1 MRQDYSSRIQSY
13 ISDKVINSRSKID
26 RKNYKFKSNFFNS
39 DSFRNQNLFREFAR
53 LRTFVVGSVSIN
65 FKYLTQNLKMW
76 ELPQKMLNEKVELN
90 STSGLKRQN
99 LWELLQGSLKSK
111 PDLLLGAQM
120 NTRRSDLNTSRITN
134 GILKNPKGT
143 LSLQNESDRSVANV
157 KSYIE
162 FNNAVQY
169 VKNAIFLIYKKIE
182 MLRCRLKQRVR
193 FVEAGTEKN
202 SLRRSRFS
210 ILSPVRNRFS
220 LKTKVVSL
228 ITILAFH
235 VVFVL
240 PLSMLDE
247 LSAQSVPVLGS
258 TKQFAND
265 DLKPYVDAAKAGSTD
280 SATFMNAIT
289 NGEQVIEAVWET
301 SVNAEIE
308 SIVGGV
314 TTSDSVNNVNVY
326 KDAVR
331 AQLELQKQQA
341 KSQWL
346 ADANAYIQ
354 AELQIFLATL
364 SQNTSN
370 NVTSTNASAVQ
381 TVNPTVQAV
390 TTTQAS
396 QNTNPAQAAESY
408 YQGSQLWDSKW
419 QDLLSKQ
426 STWEQNSLNSIQNG
440 ILQWNQSITGLEND
454 KLAYLNGIEQT
465 KAQWLANKQLIQNAQ
480 SQMRS
485 ALQSTITNIRNQE
498 NQLKANA
505 SSDPSL
511 VSVFGDMDGLLDD
524 LQDALNSNSS
534 LGTLAETL
542 GNFFQGQITNATA
555 KADYWNI
562 AKWQETYATQTVSYS
577 QIVGSSSVSC
587 TNYEGS
593 GCSGVASGGRAI
605 TYASDGS
612 ILGWRTSG
620 PWVYQSNETGTVG
633 QGSYSTSENIV
644 NSHYQISCQGWLDAG
659 GTCNGGHGGYESN
672 GVYCGDRYAFCGYT
686 RETVVDNNYTVY
698 ASGSFNQ
705 QQIANNNNIRNAIFG
720 SYNTAFGL
728 SSQAGNAVAGSGV
741 ALETKVYLGGTALS
755 SSNWYGSLG
764 MNNQVQIQTKY
775 KYIDTAMQ
783 ANQNFW
789 TSMKTQFTN
798 IASTFLS
805 LVNPLKDWEER
816 SQEYE
821 EEYQAKLLEIEQ
833 TKQSTITNYDNQIN
847 QMKAARGAWVTEV
860 YGYQIAGIE
869 GSADNANSQF
879 RSGQENWSDTISVF
893 QQAELNWYLS
903 AKDTL
908 QQSVTSPNGEA
919 EYQTNAIP
927 QANQIQT
934 QITNSET
941 NTSNLYNAA
950 TGLYQTYQ
958 YAAAGNVMQQ
968 ALTNQ
973 QNQTIWN
980 QQGANLSQSIADSFG
995 RSEAYKTAEFNASNR
1010 INTLA
1015 QTIYGSG
1022 AYIVDNTE
1030 LQTLQTQAS
1039 GYGQNQTFWQSEING
1054 NSGGFNFN
1062 GRRTTSQA
1070 KETLYTDMITD
1081 ISVATTLQAE
1091 VVDDEIT
1098 YLKAAN
1104 EYFDKSEKYQ
1114 ELAEKAKSETKFDEA
1129 ALYTG
1134 YAVREKNNAL
1144 GYLKKKYY
1152 ALGEEITGEVDN
1164 RGLTYTRN
1172 SFLNYRDTLLNKNF
1186 QNTTQVQ
1193 KQIQEGKNQVA
1204 GIITEGENYNQIQ
1217 GMIQSAQNL
1226 NQQGAENKERV
1237 EKLLAQSK
1245 ELAEKNIGEGLLDGL
1260 QEMIASIQS
1269 SLPQEVSANGVS
1281 QYIQAQEKE
1290 LAEKQEKANELLS
1303 HMNSLVTNNNDLS
1316 TLQALL
1322 QGSSQALNIAAN
1334 SAVSKYLDD
1343 YAKKLQ
1349 KDNEER
1355 SSNLQKTL
1363 LESLTNGDD
1372 YKYLRDAGYGFR
1384 ADGDGISAYRQIHS
1398 GEIIIDG
1405 SAMKSTS
1412 YSPELEY
1419 QYIRIETKF
1428 NPGNLSVDIMDPNSN
1443 FDANKVADLKNY
1455 IDNLQKNVEVMF
1467 AQFSNKT
1474 NEIKEE
1480 YAQNQEI
1487 RDYKKEL
1494 YKENRD
1500 TTVASFQALP
1510 VDLKNTFDQEIG
1522 GLKGYHEQG
1531 SKYNFGQGSLKDQSK
1546 DMKKVGESMY
1556 EGIEIGGGV
1565 FAGSRELKGSV
1576 SVKGIPVE
1584 VSYGMQYLLLASSF
1598 DISNLGYSFNMK
1610 LVGTQNAETQISMI
1624 NQKYAQY
1631 SEDIQDRI
1639 ERQAKSNDAEKESKG
1654 FIFTI
1659 LNGMNGGSGSMGQ
1672 RFTQAVKS
1680 EAQSRIT
1687 GAVAEA
1693 TGLPAS
1699 LVGALVGGSS
1709 MKDAVKAYVKDETT
1723 NAISKATGLPTWLI
1737 SNQMEK
1743 MNKPKEQW
1751 YQSQEFQMVTT
1762 VAAVVAAPLTGGASL
1777 MIAMA
1782 VNAGLGAATGAAS
1795 GGLKGALV
1803 GAVGGAAGAAVR
1815 SFTGGAVTVGL
1826 SYSAEN
1832 GFGASVGVGYGPANV
1847 TVGISE
1853 KGGATVDLGF
1863 NKGGFNAGLS
1873 YNSKTGKASGSVGLE
1888 ISQGSSL
1895 GISYN
1900 EGDGFGASISKSL
1913 DNGINGSLSWSEKG
1927 GVGGNIGYE
1936 VPGDKNKSK
1945 DSLANKMQGSGGS
1958 LNWSQRDGVSIAVNA
1973 SGGVNA
1979 GNWSQ
1984 SGGFQANTNF
1994 LNDQWKANFISGK
2007 AKEDADA
2014 QEASRAAQK
2023 EAAAHSGADSIAGA
2037 GETLLGGRRNDGDAS
2052 ASADP
2057 DDQRIAQLKKELSE
2071 GILLADGNG
2080 SMSDVGGGSGT
2091 ASAAKE
2097 LSKKMAELQQ
2107 LESNK
2112 AARSSGE
2119 LNGPLVNKGIDKIL
2133 DQVNSFDKTKSGNVE
2148 AALKDFAKANG
2159 LSESSPEYKKLK
2171 ELSADIAGS
2180 NSKGFNE
2187 SRIEYYNQNKERIHT
2202 EKLTSMYGDKIQSI
2216 DGNKVVLKNGE
2227 GVIITNGKYD
2237 LQLDNKT
2244 SMYFKRE
2251 EAGLFG
2257 TKTLPDYH
2265 NKPSAQCFITTNSVM
2280 ADQAGVTPRD
2290 PSKQMVDDMLFTAKG
2305 KGILNSNDHVKGGE
2319 ELKTYDGARKINQ
2332 EYGLKQNMLN
2342 TQEGLSFDDKKAA
2355 IQAAIRNGHIVSA
2368 GGAFPVGDHR
2378 NAIVGYDSKGWVVF
2392 DPYGD
2397 ANTKGYKGNGMFA
2410 HYEYG
2415 KFNLAGN
2422 QAYYVTKD

>member
-1 MRQDYSSRIQSY
+1 M
-13 ISDKVINSRSKID
+13 
-26 RKNYKFKSNFFNS
+26 
-39 DSFRNQNLFREFAR
+39 
-53 LRTFVVGSVSIN
+53 
-65 FKYLTQNLKMW
+65 
-76 ELPQKMLNEKVELN
+76 
-90 STSGLKRQN
+90 
-99 LWELLQGSLKSK
+99 
-111 PDLLLGAQM
+111 
-120 NTRRSDLNTSRITN
+120 
-134 GILKNPKGT
+134 
-143 LSLQNESDRSVANV
+143 
-157 KSYIE
+157 
-162 FNNAVQY
+162 
-169 VKNAIFLIYKKIE
+169 
-182 MLRCRLKQRVR
+182 
-193 FVEAGTEKN
+193 
-202 SLRRSRFS
+202 
-210 ILSPVRNRFS
+210 
-220 LKTKVVSL
+220 
-228 ITILAFH
+228 
-235 VVFVL
+235 
-240 PLSMLDE
+240 
-247 LSAQSVPVLGS
+247 
-258 TKQFAND
+258 
-265 DLKPYVDAAKAGSTD
+265 
-280 SATFMNAIT
+280 
-289 NGEQVIEAVWET
+289 
-301 SVNAEIE
+301 
-308 SIVGGV
+308 
-314 TTSDSVNNVNVY
+314 
-326 KDAVR
+326 
-331 AQLELQKQQA
+331 
-341 KSQWL
+341 
-346 ADANAYIQ
+346 
-354 AELQIFLATL
+354 
-364 SQNTSN
+364 
-370 NVTSTNASAVQ
+370 Q

-562 AKWQETYATQTVSYS
+562 AKWQETYATQTLEFKKEVGTASLS
-577 QIVGSSSVSC
+577 CSGSSSCNYQPTGSQAVTYGSNGNVYGWAATNGGFQSGVLVSSFDPYTTANPAYQWYQQMIDQQIPNC
-587 TNYEGS
+587 FGNQSICSMMYGIDLNNPYASIPVSSTMTVNPNNSTGYYSTGHYVATCN
-593 GCSGVASGGRAI
+593 GTDFQGTCLGGTGHYALDTTDCSGAPFGAFCGYNLSWH
-605 TYASDGS
+605 TDD
-612 ILGWRTSG
+612 
-620 PWVYQSNETGTVG
+620 
-633 QGSYSTSENIV
+633 SYSTSVSENF
-644 NSHYQISCQGWLDAG
+644 SQAQKD
-659 GTCNGGHGGYESN
+659 
-672 GVYCGDRYAFCGYT
+672 
-686 RETVVDNNYTVY
+686 
-698 ASGSFNQ
+698 
-705 QQIANNNNIRNAIFG
+705 QIAKNNNIRNAVLG

-728 SSQAGNAVAGSGV
+728 SSQAGNAVVGSST
-741 ALETKVYLGGTALS
+741 ALETKVYLGGTALN
-755 SSNWYGSLG
+755 SSNWYNSMGLIE
-764 MNNQVQIQTKY
+764 QVQVQTKY

-816 SQEYE
+816 SQTYE

-869 GSADNANSQF
+869 GSQNNTDSQF

-919 EYQTNAIP
+919 EYQTNAIT

-968 ALTNQ
+968 AITNL
-973 QNQTIWN
+973 QNQTNWN
-980 QQGANLSQSIADSFG
+980 QQGANLSQTIADSFG
-995 RSEAYKTAEFNASNR
+995 RSEAYKTAELNASNR
-1010 INTLA
+1010 INALA

-1030 LQTLQTQAS
+1030 LNQIQNQITTN
-1039 GYGQNQTFWQSEING
+1039 GQNQNHWQNEING

-1062 GRRTTSQA
+1062 GRRASSISTTT
-1070 KETLYTDMITD
+1070 EYTNIQND
-1081 ISVATTLQAE
+1081 ISVATTLQEE
-1091 VVDDEIT
+1091 VVDEERG
-1098 YLKAAN
+1098 YLKTAN
-1104 EYFDKSEKYQ
+1104 EYFEKSEKYE
-1114 ELAEKAKSETKFDEA
+1114 ELAQKAKSEAKFDEA

-1134 YAVREKNNAL
+1134 YAVREKGNAITF
-1144 GYLKKKYY
+1144 LKKKYNGI
-1152 ALGEEITGEVDN
+1152 GEEITNEVDN
-1164 RGLTYTRN
+1164 RGLTYTRS
-1172 SFLNYRDTLLNKNF
+1172 SFLSYRDTLLNKNF
-1186 QNTTQVQ
+1186 QNSTQVQ

-1204 GIITEGENYNQIQ
+1204 GIITEGETYNQVQ

-1226 NQQGAENKERV
+1226 NQQGVENKERV

-1384 ADGDGISAYRQIHS
+1384 VDGEGITAYREIYS
-1398 GEIIIDG
+1398 GEIAIDG

-1412 YSPELEY
+1412 YSPDLEY

-1455 IDNLQKNVEVMF
+1455 IDNLQKNVESMF

-1480 YAQNQEI
+1480 YVQNKEI
-1487 RDYKKEL
+1487 ESYQKKL
-1494 YKENRD
+1494 YEASKENYL
-1500 TTVASFQALP
+1500 AAFQALP
-1510 VDLKNTFDQEIG
+1510 GEFKGMFEGEMG
-1522 GLKGYHEQG
+1522 GLKNYHEQG
-1531 SKYNFGQGSLKDQSK
+1531 SKYNFGQGSFNGLSGDT
-1546 DMKKVGESMY
+1546 KKIGKSMY
-1556 EGIEIGGGV
+1556 DGVNIDDTV

-1584 VSYGMQYLLLASSF
+1584 VSYGMQYLIVTSGF
-1598 DISNLGYSFNMK
+1598 DISNLGYNFK
-1610 LVGTQNAETQISMI
+1610 LKGLGTNYVD
-1624 NQKYAQY
+1624 NQLSGANQRYEIYK
-1631 SEDIQDRI
+1631 EDIQDRI

-1672 RFTQAVKS
+1672 RFTQAVRS

-2014 QEASRAAQK
+2014 QEASRAAQNK
-2023 EAAAHSGADSIAGA
+2023 NNQETGKSVLDGA
-2037 GETLLGGRRNDGDAS
+2037 GISTQRREGEDGATPHHNGE
-2052 ASADP
+2052 SADP
-2057 DDQRIAQLKKELSE
+2057 VDQRIAQLKKELSE
-2071 GILLADGNG
+2071 GISLAHDNG
-2080 SMSDVGGGSGT
+2080 TMSDAGNPAL

-2097 LSKKMAELQQ
+2097 LSSKMAELQK
-2107 LESNK
+2107 LEGQK
-2112 AARSSGE
+2112 ASGQKPGVQKDGSMIVTGTKGNAQDTNVSKDPKNPGNANIKPGE
-2119 LNGPLVNKGIDKIL
+2119 IGYSILNFSAVLGVGPNLTKTEMTDHTGRTTVAWDVGVSFGLGGGISYSEGKVDGLPHNVKSK
-2133 DQVNSFDKTKSGNVE
+2133 DFSFDLGMNVGLGV
-2148 AALKDFAKANG
+2148 ASVDFNFYNRSKVSASIGGAKALPTIPG
-2159 LSESSPEYKKLK
+2159 KIGVTVTP
-2171 ELSADIAGS
+2171 GS
-2180 NSKGFNE
+2180 GQGYPQWTISKWD
-2187 SRIEYYNQNKERIHT
+2187 K
-2202 EKLTSMYGDKIQSI
+2202 KIQ
-2216 DGNKVVLKNGE
+2216 NENE
-2227 GVIITNGKYD
+2227 
-2237 LQLDNKT
+2237 
-2244 SMYFKRE
+2244 
-2251 EAGLFG
+2251 
-2257 TKTLPDYH
+2257 
-2265 NKPSAQCFITTNSVM
+2265 
-2280 ADQAGVTPRD
+2280 
-2290 PSKQMVDDMLFTAKG
+2290 
-2305 KGILNSNDHVKGGE
+2305 
-2319 ELKTYDGARKINQ
+2319 
-2332 EYGLKQNMLN
+2332 
-2342 TQEGLSFDDKKAA
+2342 
-2355 IQAAIRNGHIVSA
+2355 
-2368 GGAFPVGDHR
+2368 
-2378 NAIVGYDSKGWVVF
+2378 
-2392 DPYGD
+2392 
-2397 ANTKGYKGNGMFA
+2397 
-2410 HYEYG
+2410 
-2415 KFNLAGN
+2415 
-2422 QAYYVTKD
+2422 

>member
-1 MRQDYSSRIQSY
+1 
-13 ISDKVINSRSKID
+13 
-26 RKNYKFKSNFFNS
+26 
-39 DSFRNQNLFREFAR
+39 
-53 LRTFVVGSVSIN
+53 
-65 FKYLTQNLKMW
+65 
-76 ELPQKMLNEKVELN
+76 
-90 STSGLKRQN
+90 
-99 LWELLQGSLKSK
+99 
-111 PDLLLGAQM
+111 
-120 NTRRSDLNTSRITN
+120 
-134 GILKNPKGT
+134 
-143 LSLQNESDRSVANV
+143 
-157 KSYIE
+157 
-162 FNNAVQY
+162 
-169 VKNAIFLIYKKIE
+169 
-182 MLRCRLKQRVR
+182 
-193 FVEAGTEKN
+193 
-202 SLRRSRFS
+202 
-210 ILSPVRNRFS
+210 
-220 LKTKVVSL
+220 
-228 ITILAFH
+228 
-235 VVFVL
+235 
-240 PLSMLDE
+240 MLDE

-370 NVTSTNASAVQ
+370 NVTSTNANAVN

-659 GTCNGGHGGYESN
+659 GTCNGGYGGYESN

-686 RETVVDNNYTVY
+686 RDTIIDQNYTVY

-995 RSEAYKTAEFNASNR
+995 RSEAYKTAELNASNR

-1129 ALYTG
+1129 SLYTG

-1172 SFLNYRDTLLNKNF
+1172 SFLSYRDTLLNKNF

-1260 QEMIASIQS
+1260 QDMIASIQS

-1303 HMNSLVTNNNDLS
+1303 HMNSLVTNNNDLAA
-1316 TLQALL
+1316 LQTLL
-1322 QGSSQALNIAAN
+1322 QGSSQAINLAAN

-1531 SKYNFGQGSLKDQSK
+1531 SKYNFSQGSLKDQSK

-1584 VSYGMQYLLLASSF
+1584 VNYGMQYLLLASSF

-1672 RFTQAVKS
+1672 RFTQAVRS

-1832 GFGASVGVGYGPANV
+1832 GFGASVGVGYGPATV
-1847 TVGISE
+1847 SVGISE

-1958 LNWSQRDGVSIAVNA
+1958 LNWSQRDGVSVAVNA

-1994 LNDQWKANFISGK
+1994 LNDQWKANFVSKQGAIEELQSQGLS
-2007 AKEDADA
+2007 KEQATA
-2014 QEASRAAQK
+2014 
-2023 EAAAHSGADSIAGA
+2023 I
-2037 GETLLGGRRNDGDAS
+2037 LDAS
-2052 ASADP
+2052 AQEESKAAQNKNNQETGKSVLDGAGYAGTRREGEDGTTPHRNGESADP
-2057 DDQRIAQLKKELSE
+2057 VDQRIAQLKKELSE

-2107 LESNK
+2107 LEGQK
-2112 AARSSGE
+2112 AAAQKPASSTIMYGGVLENALSSIGNGAKGLWDRAFGKGTNSEVTSRVNLTSEEAKKQFTNNIAEVKDKDGNVIRKYTNVNGTHIEFSLTISPSSVSNSSLEKMSGSLIKNIVNAAQENSINGLYINSGHRGE
-2119 LNGPLVNKGIDKIL
+2119 GT
-2133 DQVNSFDKTKSGNVE
+2133 SHSGN
-2148 AALKDFAKANG
+2148 AIDIGGIYPTRPSDGNWNYPSASDFVRSRN
-2159 LSESSPEYKKLK
+2159 SESDSWAP
-2171 ELSADIAGS
+2171 A
-2180 NSKGFNE
+2180 SKTTEMEGF
-2187 SRIEYYNQNKERIHT
+2187 
-2202 EKLTSMYGDKIQSI
+2202 
-2216 DGNKVVLKNGE
+2216 
-2227 GVIITNGKYD
+2227 
-2237 LQLDNKT
+2237 
-2244 SMYFKRE
+2244 
-2251 EAGLFG
+2251 
-2257 TKTLPDYH
+2257 
-2265 NKPSAQCFITTNSVM
+2265 
-2280 ADQAGVTPRD
+2280 
-2290 PSKQMVDDMLFTAKG
+2290 
-2305 KGILNSNDHVKGGE
+2305 LNSLRTKPNTAIVWEPWSMSEHRNGQEV
-2319 ELKTYDGARKINQ
+2319 YNRPNKINDSSISNDDLKKNNLQ
-2332 EYGLKQNMLN
+2332 DWNHRHHIHYGI
-2342 TQEGLSFDDKKAA
+2342 TPD
-2355 IQAAIRNGHIVSA
+2355 
-2368 GGAFPVGDHR
+2368 
-2378 NAIVGYDSKGWVVF
+2378 
-2392 DPYGD
+2392 
-2397 ANTKGYKGNGMFA
+2397 
-2410 HYEYG
+2410 
-2415 KFNLAGN
+2415 
-2422 QAYYVTKD
+2422 

>member
-1 MRQDYSSRIQSY
+1 MQNTETKGRGL
-13 ISDKVINSRSKID
+13 KKM
-26 RKNYKFKSNFFNS
+26 
-39 DSFRNQNLFREFAR
+39 NLFLKKSITESENRAVAKNE
-53 LRTFVVGSVSIN
+53 TFN
-65 FKYLTQNLKMW
+65 KQNIQ
-76 ELPQKMLNEKVELN
+76 E
-90 STSGLKRQN
+90 
-99 LWELLQGSLKSK
+99 
-111 PDLLLGAQM
+111 
-120 NTRRSDLNTSRITN
+120 
-134 GILKNPKGT
+134 
-143 LSLQNESDRSVANV
+143 
-157 KSYIE
+157 
-162 FNNAVQY
+162 
-169 VKNAIFLIYKKIE
+169 
-182 MLRCRLKQRVR
+182 
-193 FVEAGTEKN
+193 TE
-202 SLRRSRFS
+202 
-210 ILSPVRNRFS
+210 NRFS
-220 LKTKVVSL
+220 FKTKIVSL

-235 VVFVL
+235 VSFVL
-240 PLSMLDE
+240 PFAIFSFLFSASSSLE
-247 LSAQSVPVLGS
+247 AQSVPVLGS

-265 DLKPYVDAAKAGSTD
+265 ELKPYVDAAKASSMD
-280 SATFMNAIT
+280 SATFLNSVN
-289 NGEQVIEAVWET
+289 NGEQVIEAAWET

-308 SIVGGV
+308 AIVGGV
-314 TTSDSVNNVNVY
+314 TNSDSVNNVNVY

-341 KSQWL
+341 KNQWI

-354 AELQIFLATL
+354 AELQIFLAVL

-370 NVTSTNASAVQ
+370 NVTSSNTNAVN

-390 TTTQAS
+390 TTTPAS
-396 QNTNPAQAAESY
+396 QGTNPAQAAQSY

-498 NQLKANA
+498 NQLKNSA

-511 VSVFGDMDGLLDD
+511 VAVFGDMDGLLDD

-542 GNFFQGQITNATA
+542 GNFFQSQISNATA

-562 AKWQETYATQTVSYS
+562 TKWQETYATQVLEFKKEVATANLS
-577 QIVGSSSVSC
+577 
-587 TNYEGS
+587 
-593 GCSGVASGGRAI
+593 CSG
-605 TYASDGS
+605 
-612 ILGWRTSG
+612 G
-620 PWVYQSNETGTVG
+620 PWCNYQPTGSHTVTYNADGNVYGWAATNGGFQSGVLVSSFDPYTTANPMYEYCQQNPGSLWCLISPPSSPTITVDPNASTGYYSEGHYVIECNGIELFGNTCSG
-633 QGSYSTSENIV
+633 AQGYTNTGDYCGNAPVFCGYNKRWQTDYNYSTSV
-644 NSHYQISCQGWLDAG
+644 S
-659 GTCNGGHGGYESN
+659 ESFSQAQK
-672 GVYCGDRYAFCGYT
+672 D
-686 RETVVDNNYTVY
+686 
-698 ASGSFNQ
+698 
-705 QQIANNNNIRNAIFG
+705 QIAKNNNIRNAVLG

-728 SSQAGNAVAGSGV
+728 SSQAGNAVAGSNV
-741 ALETKVYLGGTALS
+741 ALETKVYLGGTTLN
-755 SSNWYGSLG
+755 SSNWYGSMGLVE
-764 MNNQVQIQTKY
+764 QVQVQTKY
-775 KYIDTAMQ
+775 KYIDSAMQ

-805 LVNPLKDWEER
+805 LVNPLKNWEER
-816 SQEYE
+816 SEEYE
-821 EEYQAKLLEIEQ
+821 DEYQAKLLELEQ
-833 TKQSTITNYDNQIN
+833 TKQSTISNYDNQIN

-860 YGYQIAGIE
+860 YGYQIAGIA
-869 GSADNANSQF
+869 GSSDNANSQY

-908 QQSVTSPNGEA
+908 QQAVTSPNGETQF
-919 EYQTNAIP
+919 QTSAIT

-941 NTSNLYNAA
+941 NTTQLYNAA
-950 TGLYQTYQ
+950 TGLYQSYQ
-958 YAAAGNVMQQ
+958 YAASGNLMNQ
-968 ALTNQ
+968 ALTNL
-973 QNQTIWN
+973 QNQTNWN
-980 QQGANLSQSIADSFG
+980 QQGANLSASIADSFG
-995 RSEAYKTAEFNASNR
+995 RSESYKTAELNASNR
-1010 INTLA
+1010 INALA
-1015 QTIYGSG
+1015 QTIYGNG

-1030 LQTLQTQAS
+1030 LQTLQTQITTN
-1039 GYGQNQTFWQSEING
+1039 GQNQTNWQNEING
-1054 NSGGFNFN
+1054 NNGGFNFN
-1062 GRRTTSQA
+1062 GRRATSISTTL
-1070 KETLYTDMITD
+1070 EYTNIRND
-1081 ISVATTLQAE
+1081 ISVATTLQEE
-1091 VVDDEIT
+1091 VVDEEKG
-1098 YLKAAN
+1098 YLKTAN
-1104 EYFDKSEKYQ
+1104 EYFEKSEKYQ
-1114 ELAEKAKSETKFDEA
+1114 ELAEKAKSEAKFDEA

-1134 YAVREKNNAL
+1134 YAVREKGNAITF
-1144 GYLKKKYY
+1144 LKKKYNGI
-1152 ALGEEITGEVDN
+1152 GEEITGEVDN

-1172 SFLNYRDTLLNKNF
+1172 SFLSYRDTLLNKNF
-1186 QNTTQVQ
+1186 QNSTQVQ

-1217 GMIQSAQNL
+1217 GMLQSAQNL

-1269 SLPQEVSANGVS
+1269 SLPQEVSNNGVS

-1303 HMNSLVTNNNDLS
+1303 HMNSLVTNNNDLAA
-1316 TLQALL
+1316 LQALL
-1322 QGSSQALNIAAN
+1322 QGSSQGLNLAAN

-1384 ADGDGISAYRQIHS
+1384 VDGEGITAYREVYS
-1398 GEIIIDG
+1398 GEIEING

-1412 YSPELEY
+1412 YSPDLEY
-1419 QYIRIETKF
+1419 QYIRIDTKF
-1428 NPGNLSVDIMDPNSN
+1428 NPGNLSVDMLNPNNTTFS
-1443 FDANKVADLKNY
+1443 AEMVSGVKSY

-1467 AQFSNKT
+1467 AQFSDKT
-1474 NEIKEE
+1474 KEVKEE
-1480 YAQNQEI
+1480 YVQNEEI
-1487 RDYKKEL
+1487 ESYQKKL
-1494 YKENRD
+1494 YEASKENYL
-1500 TTVASFQALP
+1500 AAFQGLP
-1510 VDLKNTFDQEIG
+1510 GEFKEMFEGEMG

-1531 SKYNFGQGSLKDQSK
+1531 SKYNFGQGSFKGQSG
-1546 DMKKVGESMY
+1546 DMKKIGKSMY
-1556 EGIEIGGGV
+1556 DGAIIDDTV

-1584 VSYGMQYLLLASSF
+1584 VSYGMQYLIVTSGF
-1598 DISNLGYSFNMK
+1598 EISNLGYNFNLK
-1610 LVGTQNAETQISMI
+1610 GLGTSYVDNQLSGA
-1624 NQKYAQY
+1624 NQKYEIY
-1631 SEDIQDRI
+1631 KEDISARI
-1639 ERQAKSNDAEKESKG
+1639 EKQAKANDAEKESKG

-1672 RFTQAVKS
+1672 RFTQAVRS

-1777 MIAMA
+1777 MVMMA
-1782 VNAGLGAATGAAS
+1782 VNAGLGAATGAAG

-1832 GFGASVGVGYGPANV
+1832 GFGASVGVGYGPA
-1847 TVGISE
+1847 TVSVGVSE

-1863 NKGGFNAGLS
+1863 TKGGFNAGLS
-1873 YNSKTGKASGSVGLE
+1873 YNSKTGSVSGNAGLE
-1888 ISQGSSL
+1888 VAKGTSL

-1913 DNGINGSLSWSEKG
+1913 ENGVNGSLSWSQKG
-1927 GVGGNIGYE
+1927 GVGGSIGYE

-1945 DSLANKMQGSGGS
+1945 DSLANKMQGAGGS
-1958 LNWSQRDGVSIAVNA
+1958 LNFSQRDGVSAAFNA

-1994 LNDQWKANFISGK
+1994 LNDKWKADFVSKQSAIEELQSKGLS
-2007 AKEDADA
+2007 KEQATAILDA
-2014 QEASRAAQK
+2014 QAKADSKAAQNK
-2023 EAAAHSGADSIAGA
+2023 NNEELGAQVIQGA
-2037 GETLLGGRRNDGDAS
+2037 GRREGED
-2052 ASADP
+2052 SADP
-2057 DDQRIAQLKKELSE
+2057 VDQRINQLKKELSE
-2071 GILLADGNG
+2071 GISLADGNG
-2080 SMSDVGGGSGT
+2080 TMSDAGGGSGE
-2091 ASAAKE
+2091 AAAAKE
-2097 LSKKMAELQQ
+2097 LSKKMAELQK
-2107 LESNK
+2107 LEGQK
-2112 AARSSGE
+2112 AAGQKPGVQKDGSIVVVERTSRE
-2119 LNGPLVNKGIDKIL
+2119 NKQET
-2133 DQVNSFDKTKSGNVE
+2133 QVSNDP
-2148 AALKDFAKANG
+2148 KANSNTNIKPG
-2159 LSESSPEYKKLK
+2159 EIGYSILNF
-2171 ELSADIAGS
+2171 SA
-2180 NSKGFNE
+2180 
-2187 SRIEYYNQNKERIHT
+2187 
-2202 EKLTSMYGDKIQSI
+2202 
-2216 DGNKVVLKNGE
+2216 VL
-2227 GVIITNGKYD
+2227 GVGPN
-2237 LQLDNKT
+2237 L
-2244 SMYFKRE
+2244 
-2251 EAGLFG
+2251 
-2257 TKTLPDYH
+2257 TKTEMTDH
-2265 NKPSAQCFITTNSVM
+2265 TGRTTVSWDV
-2280 ADQAGVTPRD
+2280 GI
-2290 PSKQMVDDMLFTAKG
+2290 SFGLGGGISYSEG
-2305 KGILNSNDHVKGGE
+2305 KV
-2319 ELKTYDGARKINQ
+2319 
-2332 EYGLKQNMLN
+2332 
-2342 TQEGLSFDDKKAA
+2342 EGLSHNVKSKDFSFDLGMNVGLGVASVDFNFYDRSKFSASLGGAKALPTIPGKIGVTVTPGSGQGYPQWTISKWDKK
-2355 IQAAIRNGHIVSA
+2355 IQNE
-2368 GGAFPVGDHR
+2368 
-2378 NAIVGYDSKGWVVF
+2378 N
-2392 DPYGD
+2392 
-2397 ANTKGYKGNGMFA
+2397 
-2410 HYEYG
+2410 E
-2415 KFNLAGN
+2415 
-2422 QAYYVTKD
+2422 

>member
-1 MRQDYSSRIQSY
+1 M
-13 ISDKVINSRSKID
+13 
-26 RKNYKFKSNFFNS
+26 
-39 DSFRNQNLFREFAR
+39 
-53 LRTFVVGSVSIN
+53 
-65 FKYLTQNLKMW
+65 
-76 ELPQKMLNEKVELN
+76 
-90 STSGLKRQN
+90 
-99 LWELLQGSLKSK
+99 
-111 PDLLLGAQM
+111 
-120 NTRRSDLNTSRITN
+120 
-134 GILKNPKGT
+134 
-143 LSLQNESDRSVANV
+143 
-157 KSYIE
+157 
-162 FNNAVQY
+162 
-169 VKNAIFLIYKKIE
+169 
-182 MLRCRLKQRVR
+182 R

-210 ILSPVRNRFS
+210 IFSPVRNRFS

-354 AELQIFLATL
+354 AELQVFLATL
-364 SQNTSN
+364 SQNTGN
-370 NVTSTNASAVQ
+370 NVTTTNTNSVQ
-381 TVNPTVQAV
+381 TINPTVQSV
-390 TTTQAS
+390 TTSPAS
-396 QNTNPAQAAESY
+396 QNTNPAQAAQSY
-408 YQGSQLWDSKW
+408 YQGTQTWNTKW
-419 QDLLSKQ
+419 NDLLTKQ
-426 STWEQNSLNSIQNG
+426 NTWEQNSLNAIQNG

-465 KAQWLANKQLIQNAQ
+465 KAQWLANKQLIANAQ

-485 ALQSTITNIRNQE
+485 ALQNTITNIRNQE

-511 VSVFGDMDGLLDD
+511 MAVFGDMDGLLED

-562 AKWQETYATQTVSYS
+562 AKWQETYATQVLEFKKEVATATLSCS
-577 QIVGSSSVSC
+577 GSSSCNYQPTGSHAVTYGNDGNVYGWAATNGGFQSGVLVNSFDPYTTANPAYQMYQSC
-587 TNYEGS
+587 QNNPFDFSCMFVLMNPAPSPTIVVDPNASSGNYIAGHYIATCSGADIGGTCTGGS
-593 GCSGVASGGRAI
+593 GGYTLGLQACSGWAFCGYNKQWI
-605 TYASDGS
+605 TDD
-612 ILGWRTSG
+612 
-620 PWVYQSNETGTVG
+620 
-633 QGSYSTSENIV
+633 SYSTSV
-644 NSHYQISCQGWLDAG
+644 
-659 GTCNGGHGGYESN
+659 T
-672 GVYCGDRYAFCGYT
+672 
-686 RETVVDNNYTVY
+686 ET
-698 ASGSFNQ
+698 FNQ
-705 QQIANNNNIRNAIFG
+705 AQKDQIATNTKIRNAIYG
-720 SYNTAFGL
+720 NYNTAFGL
-728 SSQAGNAVAGSGV
+728 STQAGNAVAGSST

-755 SSNWYGSLG
+755 SSNWYSSMGLID
-764 MNNQVQIQTKY
+764 QVQVQTKY
-775 KYIDTAMQ
+775 KYIDSAMQ
-783 ANQNFW
+783 SNQDFW
-789 TSMKTQFTN
+789 TNMKTQFTS

-805 LVNPLKDWEER
+805 LVNPLKNWEER
-816 SQEYE
+816 SQTYE
-821 EEYQAKLLEIEQ
+821 QEYQTKLIELEQ
-833 TKQSTITNYDNQIN
+833 TKQNTISNYDNQIN
-847 QMKAARGAWVTEV
+847 QMKLARGAWVTEV

-869 GSADNANSQF
+869 GSQDNANSQY
-879 RSGQENWSDTISVF
+879 RSGQENWADTISVF

-919 EYQTNAIP
+919 DYQTNAIT

-941 NTSNLYNAA
+941 NTTQLYNAS

-968 ALTNQ
+968 AITNL
-973 QNQTIWN
+973 QNQTNWN
-980 QQGANLSQSIADSFG
+980 GQGANLSQAIADSFG
-995 RSEAYKTAEFNASNR
+995 RSEAYKTAELNASNR

-1030 LQTLQTQAS
+1030 LNQIQNQITTN
-1039 GYGQNQTFWQSEING
+1039 GQNQNHWQNEING

-1062 GRRTTSQA
+1062 GRRASSISTTT
-1070 KETLYTDMITD
+1070 EYTNIQND
-1081 ISVATTLQAE
+1081 ISVATTLQEE
-1091 VVDDEIT
+1091 VVDEERG
-1098 YLKAAN
+1098 YLKTAN
-1104 EYFDKSEKYQ
+1104 EYFEKSEKYE
-1114 ELAEKAKSETKFDEA
+1114 ELAQKAKSEAKFDEA

-1134 YAVREKNNAL
+1134 YAVREKGNAITF
-1144 GYLKKKYY
+1144 LKKKYNGI
-1152 ALGEEITGEVDN
+1152 GEEITNEVDN
-1164 RGLTYTRN
+1164 RGLTYTRS
-1172 SFLNYRDTLLNKNF
+1172 SFLSYRDTLLNKNF
-1186 QNTTQVQ
+1186 QNSTQVQ

-1204 GIITEGENYNQIQ
+1204 GIISEGETYNQVQ

-1226 NQQGAENKERV
+1226 NQQGVENKERV

-1384 ADGDGISAYRQIHS
+1384 VDGEGITAYREIYS
-1398 GEIIIDG
+1398 GEIAIDG

-1412 YSPELEY
+1412 YSPDLEY

-1455 IDNLQKNVEVMF
+1455 IDNLQKNVEAMF

-1480 YAQNQEI
+1480 YVQNKEI
-1487 RDYKKEL
+1487 ESYQKKL
-1494 YKENRD
+1494 YEASKENYL
-1500 TTVASFQALP
+1500 AAFQALP
-1510 VDLKNTFDQEIG
+1510 GEFKGMFEGEMG
-1522 GLKGYHEQG
+1522 GLKNYHEQG
-1531 SKYNFGQGSLKDQSK
+1531 SKYNFGQGSFNGQSG
-1546 DMKKVGESMY
+1546 DMKKVGKSMY
-1556 EGIEIGGGV
+1556 DGVNIDDTV

-1584 VSYGMQYLLLASSF
+1584 VSYGMQYLIVTSGF
-1598 DISNLGYSFNMK
+1598 DISNLGYNFK
-1610 LVGTQNAETQISMI
+1610 LKGLGTSYVD
-1624 NQKYAQY
+1624 NQLSGANQRYEIYK
-1631 SEDIQDRI
+1631 EDIQDRI

-1672 RFTQAVKS
+1672 RFTQAVRS

-2112 AARSSGE
+2112 AARS
-2119 LNGPLVNKGIDKIL
+2119 
-2133 DQVNSFDKTKSGNVE
+2133 
-2148 AALKDFAKANG
+2148 
-2159 LSESSPEYKKLK
+2159 
-2171 ELSADIAGS
+2171 
-2180 NSKGFNE
+2180 
-2187 SRIEYYNQNKERIHT
+2187 
-2202 EKLTSMYGDKIQSI
+2202 
-2216 DGNKVVLKNGE
+2216 NGE
-2227 GVIITNGKYD
+2227 SASDRHLRIGEDAISNHLDKQRSEKPY
-2237 LQLDNKT
+2237 LQKGETDV
-2244 SMYFKRE
+2244 SMH
-2251 EAGLFG
+2251 
-2257 TKTLPDYH
+2257 PDYH
-2265 NKPSAQCFITTNSVM
+2265 KKLINMELESGTSGGNLIRNEKTGKLYYRTEGLGADHTLIPTNPNERVKSPWTQTELHTDKDNGVYSGDYHAPKGSAQSVWGPEGGTFRITNITKMGLGGNEITTRTVINGKEIIEHHRHVMNQMPDVAYNAFKKGTSLPYGTPIGYTGITGNMAVSINTNKNSPRYGMLSAPAYHMHTKVDN
-2280 ADQAGVTPRD
+2280 AETHSGFIKGVTFGPEVRQ
-2290 PSKQMVDDMLFTAKG
+2290 SQ
-2305 KGILNSNDHVKGGE
+2305 
-2319 ELKTYDGARKINQ
+2319 
-2332 EYGLKQNMLN
+2332 GLPA
-2342 TQEGLSFDDKKAA
+2342 FDYTGYYKKKALDLLT
-2355 IQAAIRNGHIVSA
+2355 
-2368 GGAFPVGDHR
+2368 GG
-2378 NAIVGYDSKGWVVF
+2378 N
-2392 DPYGD
+2392 
-2397 ANTKGYKGNGMFA
+2397 
-2410 HYEYG
+2410 
-2415 KFNLAGN
+2415 
-2422 QAYYVTKD
+2422 

>member
-1 MRQDYSSRIQSY
+1 M
-13 ISDKVINSRSKID
+13 
-26 RKNYKFKSNFFNS
+26 
-39 DSFRNQNLFREFAR
+39 
-53 LRTFVVGSVSIN
+53 
-65 FKYLTQNLKMW
+65 
-76 ELPQKMLNEKVELN
+76 
-90 STSGLKRQN
+90 
-99 LWELLQGSLKSK
+99 
-111 PDLLLGAQM
+111 
-120 NTRRSDLNTSRITN
+120 
-134 GILKNPKGT
+134 
-143 LSLQNESDRSVANV
+143 
-157 KSYIE
+157 
-162 FNNAVQY
+162 
-169 VKNAIFLIYKKIE
+169 
-182 MLRCRLKQRVR
+182 R

-354 AELQIFLATL
+354 AELQVFLATL

-370 NVTSTNASAVQ
+370 NVTSTNANAVQ
-381 TVNPTVQAV
+381 TVNPTVQNV
-390 TTTQAS
+390 TTSPAS
-396 QNTNPAQAAESY
+396 QNTNPAQAAQSY
-408 YQGSQLWDSKW
+408 YQGTQVWDTKW
-419 QDLLSKQ
+419 QDLLTKQ
-426 STWEQNSLNSIQNG
+426 NTWEQNSLNAIQNG

-562 AKWQETYATQTVSYS
+562 AKWQETYATQTLEFKKEVGTASLSCSNTQGGGNWCNYLPTGNHAVTYNADGNVYGWAATNGGFQSGVLVSSFDPYTTPNPMYQWCQQNPGDFVCWLYPDAAS
-577 QIVGSSSVSC
+577 SPTTTVNPNASSGYYTEGHYVAVCHGWGGSVGGTC
-587 TNYEGS
+587 IGGGGHYALDTTD
-593 GCSGVASGGRAI
+593 CSGAPGGAFCGYDR
-605 TYASDGS
+605 S
-612 ILGWRTSG
+612 
-620 PWVYQSNETGTVG
+620 WVTDQ
-633 QGSYSTSENIV
+633 SYSTSV
-644 NSHYQISCQGWLDAG
+644 
-659 GTCNGGHGGYESN
+659 TESFSQAQK
-672 GVYCGDRYAFCGYT
+672 D
-686 RETVVDNNYTVY
+686 
-698 ASGSFNQ
+698 
-705 QQIANNNNIRNAIFG
+705 QIAKNNNIRNAVLG
-720 SYNTAFGL
+720 NYNTAFGL
-728 SSQAGNAVAGSGV
+728 SSQAGNAVVGSST
-741 ALETKVYLGGTALS
+741 ALETKVYLGGTALN
-755 SSNWYGSLG
+755 SSNWYNSMGLIE
-764 MNNQVQIQTKY
+764 QVQVQTKY

-816 SQEYE
+816 SQQYE

-869 GSADNANSQF
+869 GSQNNTDSQF

-919 EYQTNAIP
+919 EYQTNAIT

-968 ALTNQ
+968 AITNL
-973 QNQTIWN
+973 QNQTNWN
-980 QQGANLSQSIADSFG
+980 QQGANLSQTIADSFG
-995 RSEAYKTAEFNASNR
+995 RSEAYKTAELNASNR
-1010 INTLA
+1010 INALA

-1030 LQTLQTQAS
+1030 LNQIQNQITTN
-1039 GYGQNQTFWQSEING
+1039 GQNQNHWQNEING

-1062 GRRTTSQA
+1062 GRRASSISTTT
-1070 KETLYTDMITD
+1070 EYTNIQND
-1081 ISVATTLQAE
+1081 ISVATTLQEE
-1091 VVDDEIT
+1091 VVDEERG
-1098 YLKAAN
+1098 YLKTAN
-1104 EYFDKSEKYQ
+1104 EYFEKSEKYE
-1114 ELAEKAKSETKFDEA
+1114 ELAQKAKSEAKFDEA

-1134 YAVREKNNAL
+1134 YAVREKGNAITF
-1144 GYLKKKYY
+1144 LKKKYNGI
-1152 ALGEEITGEVDN
+1152 GEEITNEVDN
-1164 RGLTYTRN
+1164 RGLTYTRS
-1172 SFLNYRDTLLNKNF
+1172 SFLSYRDTLLNKNF
-1186 QNTTQVQ
+1186 QNSTQVQ

-1204 GIITEGENYNQIQ
+1204 GIITEGETYNQVQ

-1226 NQQGAENKERV
+1226 NQQGVENKERV

-1316 TLQALL
+1316 TLQTLL

-1384 ADGDGISAYRQIHS
+1384 VDGEGITAYREIYS
-1398 GEIIIDG
+1398 GEIAIDG

-1412 YSPELEY
+1412 YSPDLEY

-1455 IDNLQKNVEVMF
+1455 IDNLQKNVEAMF

-1480 YAQNQEI
+1480 YVQNKEI
-1487 RDYKKEL
+1487 ESYQKKL
-1494 YKENRD
+1494 YEASKENYL
-1500 TTVASFQALP
+1500 AAFQALP
-1510 VDLKNTFDQEIG
+1510 GEFKGMFEGEMG
-1522 GLKGYHEQG
+1522 GLKNYHEQG
-1531 SKYNFGQGSLKDQSK
+1531 SKYNFGQGSFNGQSG
-1546 DMKKVGESMY
+1546 DMKKVGKSMY
-1556 EGIEIGGGV
+1556 DGVNIDDTV

-1584 VSYGMQYLLLASSF
+1584 VSYGMQYLIVTSGF
-1598 DISNLGYSFNMK
+1598 DISNLGYNFK
-1610 LVGTQNAETQISMI
+1610 LKGLGTSYVD
-1624 NQKYAQY
+1624 NQLSGANQRYEIYK
-1631 SEDIQDRI
+1631 EDIQDRI

-1672 RFTQAVKS
+1672 RFTQAVRS

-1832 GFGASVGVGYGPANV
+1832 GFGAS
-1847 TVGISE
+1847 
-1853 KGGATVDLGF
+1853 
-1863 NKGGFNAGLS
+1863 
-1873 YNSKTGKASGSVGLE
+1873 
-1888 ISQGSSL
+1888 
-1895 GISYN
+1895 
-1900 EGDGFGASISKSL
+1900 ISKSL

-1958 LNWSQRDGVSIAVNA
+1958 LNWSQRDGVSVAVNA

-2014 QEASRAAQK
+2014 QEASRAAQ
-2023 EAAAHSGADSIAGA
+2023 
-2037 GETLLGGRRNDGDAS
+2037 
-2052 ASADP
+2052 
-2057 DDQRIAQLKKELSE
+2057 
-2071 GILLADGNG
+2071 
-2080 SMSDVGGGSGT
+2080 
-2091 ASAAKE
+2091 
-2097 LSKKMAELQQ
+2097 
-2107 LESNK
+2107 
-2112 AARSSGE
+2112 
-2119 LNGPLVNKGIDKIL
+2119 
-2133 DQVNSFDKTKSGNVE
+2133 
-2148 AALKDFAKANG
+2148 
-2159 LSESSPEYKKLK
+2159 
-2171 ELSADIAGS
+2171 
-2180 NSKGFNE
+2180 
-2187 SRIEYYNQNKERIHT
+2187 
-2202 EKLTSMYGDKIQSI
+2202 
-2216 DGNKVVLKNGE
+2216 
-2227 GVIITNGKYD
+2227 
-2237 LQLDNKT
+2237 
-2244 SMYFKRE
+2244 
-2251 EAGLFG
+2251 
-2257 TKTLPDYH
+2257 
-2265 NKPSAQCFITTNSVM
+2265 
-2280 ADQAGVTPRD
+2280 
-2290 PSKQMVDDMLFTAKG
+2290 
-2305 KGILNSNDHVKGGE
+2305 
-2319 ELKTYDGARKINQ
+2319 
-2332 EYGLKQNMLN
+2332 
-2342 TQEGLSFDDKKAA
+2342 
-2355 IQAAIRNGHIVSA
+2355 
-2368 GGAFPVGDHR
+2368 
-2378 NAIVGYDSKGWVVF
+2378 
-2392 DPYGD
+2392 
-2397 ANTKGYKGNGMFA
+2397 
-2410 HYEYG
+2410 
-2415 KFNLAGN
+2415 
-2422 QAYYVTKD
+2422 

>member
-1 MRQDYSSRIQSY
+1 M
-13 ISDKVINSRSKID
+13 
-26 RKNYKFKSNFFNS
+26 
-39 DSFRNQNLFREFAR
+39 
-53 LRTFVVGSVSIN
+53 
-65 FKYLTQNLKMW
+65 
-76 ELPQKMLNEKVELN
+76 
-90 STSGLKRQN
+90 
-99 LWELLQGSLKSK
+99 
-111 PDLLLGAQM
+111 
-120 NTRRSDLNTSRITN
+120 
-134 GILKNPKGT
+134 
-143 LSLQNESDRSVANV
+143 
-157 KSYIE
+157 
-162 FNNAVQY
+162 
-169 VKNAIFLIYKKIE
+169 
-182 MLRCRLKQRVR
+182 R

-354 AELQIFLATL
+354 AELQVFLATL

-370 NVTSTNASAVQ
+370 NVTSTNANAVQ
-381 TVNPTVQAV
+381 TVNPTVQNV
-390 TTTQAS
+390 TTSPAS
-396 QNTNPAQAAESY
+396 QNTNPAQAAQSY
-408 YQGSQLWDSKW
+408 YQGTQVWDTKW
-419 QDLLSKQ
+419 QDLLTKQ
-426 STWEQNSLNSIQNG
+426 NTWEQNSLNAIQNG

-562 AKWQETYATQTVSYS
+562 AKWQETYATQTLEFKKEVGTASLSCSNTQGGGNWCNYLPTGNHAVTYNADGNVYGWAATNGGFQSGVLVSSFDPYTTPNPMYQWCQQNPGDFVCWLYPDAAS
-577 QIVGSSSVSC
+577 SPTTTVNPNASSGYYTEGHYVAVCHGWGGSVGGTC
-587 TNYEGS
+587 IGGGGHYALDTTD
-593 GCSGVASGGRAI
+593 CSGAPGGAFCGYDR
-605 TYASDGS
+605 S
-612 ILGWRTSG
+612 
-620 PWVYQSNETGTVG
+620 WVTDQ
-633 QGSYSTSENIV
+633 SYSTSV
-644 NSHYQISCQGWLDAG
+644 
-659 GTCNGGHGGYESN
+659 TESFSQAQK
-672 GVYCGDRYAFCGYT
+672 D
-686 RETVVDNNYTVY
+686 
-698 ASGSFNQ
+698 
-705 QQIANNNNIRNAIFG
+705 QIAKNNNIRNAVLG
-720 SYNTAFGL
+720 NYNTAFGL
-728 SSQAGNAVAGSGV
+728 SSQAGNAVVGSST
-741 ALETKVYLGGTALS
+741 ALETKVYLGGTALN
-755 SSNWYGSLG
+755 SSNWYNSMGLIE
-764 MNNQVQIQTKY
+764 QVQVQTKY

-816 SQEYE
+816 SQQYE

-869 GSADNANSQF
+869 GSQNNTDSQF

-919 EYQTNAIP
+919 EYQTNAIT

-968 ALTNQ
+968 AITNL
-973 QNQTIWN
+973 QNQTNWN
-980 QQGANLSQSIADSFG
+980 QQGANLSQTIADSFG
-995 RSEAYKTAEFNASNR
+995 RSEAYKTAELNASNR
-1010 INTLA
+1010 INALA

-1030 LQTLQTQAS
+1030 LNQIQNQITTN
-1039 GYGQNQTFWQSEING
+1039 GQNQNHWQNEING

-1062 GRRTTSQA
+1062 GRRASSISTTT
-1070 KETLYTDMITD
+1070 EYTNIQND
-1081 ISVATTLQAE
+1081 ISVATTLQEE
-1091 VVDDEIT
+1091 VVDEERG
-1098 YLKAAN
+1098 YLKTAN
-1104 EYFDKSEKYQ
+1104 EYFEKSEKYE
-1114 ELAEKAKSETKFDEA
+1114 ELAQKAKSEAKFDEA

-1134 YAVREKNNAL
+1134 YAVREKGNAITF
-1144 GYLKKKYY
+1144 LKKKYNGI
-1152 ALGEEITGEVDN
+1152 GEEITNEVDN
-1164 RGLTYTRN
+1164 RGLTYTRS
-1172 SFLNYRDTLLNKNF
+1172 SFLSYRDTLLNKNF
-1186 QNTTQVQ
+1186 QNSTQVQ

-1204 GIITEGENYNQIQ
+1204 GIITEGETYNQVQ

-1226 NQQGAENKERV
+1226 NQQGVENKERV

-1316 TLQALL
+1316 TLQTLL

-1343 YAKKLQ
+1343 CAKKLQ

-1384 ADGDGISAYRQIHS
+1384 VDGEGITAYREIYS
-1398 GEIIIDG
+1398 GEIAIDG

-1412 YSPELEY
+1412 YSPDLEY

-1455 IDNLQKNVEVMF
+1455 IDNLQKNVEAMF

-1480 YAQNQEI
+1480 YVQNKEI
-1487 RDYKKEL
+1487 ESYQKKL
-1494 YKENRD
+1494 YEASKENYL
-1500 TTVASFQALP
+1500 AAFQALP
-1510 VDLKNTFDQEIG
+1510 GEFKGMFEGEMG
-1522 GLKGYHEQG
+1522 GLKNYHEQG
-1531 SKYNFGQGSLKDQSK
+1531 SKYNFGQGSFNGLSGDT
-1546 DMKKVGESMY
+1546 KKIGKSMY
-1556 EGIEIGGGV
+1556 DGVNIDDTV

-1584 VSYGMQYLLLASSF
+1584 VSYGMQYLIVTSGF
-1598 DISNLGYSFNMK
+1598 DISNLGYNFK
-1610 LVGTQNAETQISMI
+1610 LKGLGTSYVD
-1624 NQKYAQY
+1624 NQLSGANQRYEIYK
-1631 SEDIQDRI
+1631 EDIQDRI

-1672 RFTQAVKS
+1672 RFTQAVRS

-1958 LNWSQRDGVSIAVNA
+1958 LNWSQRDGVSVAVNA

-2112 AARSSGE
+2112 AARSNGAEKPGILGGIGERFSNLINGNGFNTNASLNSGPVKIVSGTGGGKATGDILE
-2119 LNGPLVNKGIDKIL
+2119 DSNGKLYQKQTNKKGETEWVPVKIDPKKHAEGQALMAQGAANGDLAAYSKGLAMTKGYGWNDNGLNMVGIRVPVDSQNAKHDDFMLAINKGKL
-2133 DQVNSFDKTKSGNVE
+2133 EGVYFASTQPGQKSYEANSKTGSPSSAALGGVGEISTGHFNMVGVDKTAGTWKHAYLAGMADGTVPGARDANADGVHSTAERSMENLKKMTEVFIHQGGNDSVNFTPNP
-2148 AALKDFAKANG
+2148 K
-2159 LSESSPEYKKLK
+2159 
-2171 ELSADIAGS
+2171 
-2180 NSKGFNE
+2180 
-2187 SRIEYYNQNKERIHT
+2187 
-2202 EKLTSMYGDKIQSI
+2202 
-2216 DGNKVVLKNGE
+2216 
-2227 GVIITNGKYD
+2227 
-2237 LQLDNKT
+2237 
-2244 SMYFKRE
+2244 
-2251 EAGLFG
+2251 
-2257 TKTLPDYH
+2257 TKTLIADYMPGKVGGISQGCQVPNQSYYH
-2265 NKPSAQCFITTNSVM
+2265 NAQTGQNEVFATSGLNKMAGQHGSFNSMETLFKNNPKFGYSVINSSDFTTDQMNQLNDLRKNAKEEFMQAETQNYLKKKPQYK
-2280 ADQAGVTPRD
+2280 D
-2290 PSKQMVDDMLFTAKG
+2290 
-2305 KGILNSNDHVKGGE
+2305 
-2319 ELKTYDGARKINQ
+2319 YDVQ
-2332 EYGLKQNMLN
+2332 
-2342 TQEGLSFDDKKAA
+2342 
-2355 IQAAIRNGHIVSA
+2355 
-2368 GGAFPVGDHR
+2368 
-2378 NAIVGYDSKGWVVF
+2378 
-2392 DPYGD
+2392 
-2397 ANTKGYKGNGMFA
+2397 
-2410 HYEYG
+2410 
-2415 KFNLAGN
+2415 FNR
-2422 QAYYVTKD
+2422 

>member
-1 MRQDYSSRIQSY
+1 M
-13 ISDKVINSRSKID
+13 
-26 RKNYKFKSNFFNS
+26 
-39 DSFRNQNLFREFAR
+39 
-53 LRTFVVGSVSIN
+53 
-65 FKYLTQNLKMW
+65 
-76 ELPQKMLNEKVELN
+76 
-90 STSGLKRQN
+90 
-99 LWELLQGSLKSK
+99 
-111 PDLLLGAQM
+111 
-120 NTRRSDLNTSRITN
+120 
-134 GILKNPKGT
+134 
-143 LSLQNESDRSVANV
+143 
-157 KSYIE
+157 
-162 FNNAVQY
+162 
-169 VKNAIFLIYKKIE
+169 
-182 MLRCRLKQRVR
+182 C

-210 ILSPVRNRFS
+210 IFSPVRNRFS

-562 AKWQETYATQTVSYS
+562 AKWQETYATQTLEFKKE
-577 QIVGSSSVSC
+577 VGTASLSC
-587 TNYEGS
+587 SNTQGGGNWCNYLPTGNQAVTYNADGNVYGWAATNG
-593 GCSGVASGGRAI
+593 GFQSGVLVSSFDPYTTPNPMYQWCQQNPGDFVCWLYPDAASSP
-605 TYASDGS
+605 TTTVNPNAS
-612 ILGWRTSG
+612 SG
-620 PWVYQSNETGTVG
+620 YYTEGHYVATCTGF
-633 QGSYSTSENIV
+633 
-644 NSHYQISCQGWLDAG
+644 DAG
-659 GTCNGGHGGYESN
+659 GTCTGGSGGYTLGLQACS
-672 GVYCGDRYAFCGYT
+672 GWAFCGYNKT
-686 RETVVDNNYTVY
+686 WVTDQSYSTSVSENFSQAQKD
-698 ASGSFNQ
+698 
-705 QQIANNNNIRNAIFG
+705 QIAKNNNIRNAVLG

-728 SSQAGNAVAGSGV
+728 SSQAGNAVVGSST
-741 ALETKVYLGGTALS
+741 ALETKVYLGGTALN
-755 SSNWYGSLG
+755 SSNWYNSMGLIE
-764 MNNQVQIQTKY
+764 QVQVQTKY

-816 SQEYE
+816 SQTYE

-869 GSADNANSQF
+869 GSQNNTDSQF

-919 EYQTNAIP
+919 EYQTNAIT

-968 ALTNQ
+968 AITNL
-973 QNQTIWN
+973 QNQTNWN
-980 QQGANLSQSIADSFG
+980 QQGANLSQTIADSFG
-995 RSEAYKTAEFNASNR
+995 RSEAYKTAELNASNR
-1010 INTLA
+1010 INALA

-1030 LQTLQTQAS
+1030 LNQIQNQITTN
-1039 GYGQNQTFWQSEING
+1039 GQNQNHWQNEING

-1062 GRRTTSQA
+1062 GRRASSISTTT
-1070 KETLYTDMITD
+1070 EYTNIQND
-1081 ISVATTLQAE
+1081 ISVATTLQEE
-1091 VVDDEIT
+1091 VVDEERG
-1098 YLKAAN
+1098 YLKTAN
-1104 EYFDKSEKYQ
+1104 EYFEKSEKYE
-1114 ELAEKAKSETKFDEA
+1114 ELAQKAKSEAKFDEA

-1134 YAVREKNNAL
+1134 YAVREKGNAITF
-1144 GYLKKKYY
+1144 LKKKYNGI
-1152 ALGEEITGEVDN
+1152 GEEITNEVDN
-1164 RGLTYTRN
+1164 RGLTYTRS
-1172 SFLNYRDTLLNKNF
+1172 SFLSYRDTLLNKNF
-1186 QNTTQVQ
+1186 QNSTQVQ

-1204 GIITEGENYNQIQ
+1204 GIISEGETYNQVQ

-1226 NQQGAENKERV
+1226 NQQGVENKERV

-1384 ADGDGISAYRQIHS
+1384 VDGEGITAYREIYS
-1398 GEIIIDG
+1398 GEIAIDG

-1412 YSPELEY
+1412 YSPDLEY

-1455 IDNLQKNVEVMF
+1455 IDNLQKNVEAMF

-1480 YAQNQEI
+1480 YVQNKEI
-1487 RDYKKEL
+1487 ESYQKKL
-1494 YKENRD
+1494 YEASKENYL
-1500 TTVASFQALP
+1500 AAFQALP
-1510 VDLKNTFDQEIG
+1510 EEFKGMFEGEMG
-1522 GLKGYHEQG
+1522 GLKNYHEQG
-1531 SKYNFGQGSLKDQSK
+1531 SKYNFGQGSFNGQSG
-1546 DMKKVGESMY
+1546 DMKKVGKSMY
-1556 EGIEIGGGV
+1556 DGVNIDDTV

-1584 VSYGMQYLLLASSF
+1584 VSYGMQYLIVTSGF
-1598 DISNLGYSFNMK
+1598 DISNLGYNFK
-1610 LVGTQNAETQISMI
+1610 LKGLGTNYVD
-1624 NQKYAQY
+1624 NQLSGANQRYEIYK
-1631 SEDIQDRI
+1631 EDIQDRI

-1672 RFTQAVKS
+1672 RFTQAVRS

-1853 KGGATVDLGF
+1853 KGGTTVDLGF

-1958 LNWSQRDGVSIAVNA
+1958 LNWSQRDGVSVAVNA

-2014 QEASRAAQK
+2014 QEASRAAQNK
-2023 EAAAHSGADSIAGA
+2023 NNAEQGAQAIEGMGVSGRKPEDGGDLSNGTHKPN
-2037 GETLLGGRRNDGDAS
+2037 GEP
-2052 ASADP
+2052 ADP
-2057 DDQRIAQLKKELSE
+2057 VDQRIAQLRKELSE
-2071 GILLADGNG
+2071 GISLAHDNG
-2080 SMSDVGGGSGT
+2080 TMSDAGNPAL

-2097 LSKKMAELQQ
+2097 ISSKMNELKQ
-2107 LESNK
+2107 LEGQK
-2112 AARSSGE
+2112 AASQKPGVQKDGSIVVVG
-2119 LNGPLVNKGIDKIL
+2119 
-2133 DQVNSFDKTKSGNVE
+2133 SKTPT
-2148 AALKDFAKANG
+2148 
-2159 LSESSPEYKKLK
+2159 LSERAAS
-2171 ELSADIAGS
+2171 
-2180 NSKGFNE
+2180 
-2187 SRIEYYNQNKERIHT
+2187 
-2202 EKLTSMYGDKIQSI
+2202 
-2216 DGNKVVLKNGE
+2216 
-2227 GVIITNGKYD
+2227 
-2237 LQLDNKT
+2237 
-2244 SMYFKRE
+2244 
-2251 EAGLFG
+2251 LFG
-2257 TKTLPDYH
+2257 
-2265 NKPSAQCFITTNSVM
+2265 SV
-2280 ADQAGVTPRD
+2280 ASG
-2290 PSKQMVDDMLFTAKG
+2290 AKG
-2305 KGILNSNDHVKGGE
+2305 LWDRATG
-2319 ELKTYDGARKINQ
+2319 
-2332 EYGLKQNMLN
+2332 
-2342 TQEGLSFDDKKAA
+2342 
-2355 IQAAIRNGHIVSA
+2355 
-2368 GGAFPVGDHR
+2368 
-2378 NAIVGYDSKGWVVF
+2378 
-2392 DPYGD
+2392 
-2397 ANTKGYKGNGMFA
+2397 
-2410 HYEYG
+2410 
-2415 KFNLAGN
+2415 GN
-2422 QAYYVTKD
+2422 QANIDPHQVVRIGENGLAEYANGARTSIAFNEKTDGPFSQPRTNTIHGAVDLMTPIGTKVSALEDGVVTIARNKPDDYLRYPVEPGKNTKLGGASVSIRHTNANGETVYTYYAHNSEVLVRDGQKVFKGQVIALSGQSGNTPGGPHIHQEVNKYVDGERVQIDPLEFSWEKFNANKN

>member
-1 MRQDYSSRIQSY
+1 M
-13 ISDKVINSRSKID
+13 SDKQQFIRNFSIIAHID
-26 RKNYKFKSNFFNS
+26 HGKSTLADRLLEIGQVTNDRTKKDQIL
-39 DSFRNQNLFREFAR
+39 DSMDIERER
-53 LRTFVVGSVSIN
+53 G
-65 FKYLTQNLKMW
+65 
-76 ELPQKMLNEKVELN
+76 
-90 STSGLKRQN
+90 
-99 LWELLQGSLKSK
+99 
-111 PDLLLGAQM
+111 
-120 NTRRSDLNTSRITN
+120 IT
-134 GILKNPKGT
+134 IK
-143 LSLQNESDRSVANV
+143 A
-157 KSYIE
+157 
-162 FNNAVQY
+162 NNATFDY
-169 VKNAIFLIYKKIE
+169 
-182 MLRCRLKQRVR
+182 
-193 FVEAGTEKN
+193 
-202 SLRRSRFS
+202 
-210 ILSPVRNRFS
+210 
-220 LKTKVVSL
+220 
-228 ITILAFH
+228 LA
-235 VVFVL
+235 
-240 PLSMLDE
+240 E
-247 LSAQSVPVLGS
+247 
-258 TKQFAND
+258 
-265 DLKPYVDAAKAGSTD
+265 
-280 SATFMNAIT
+280 
-289 NGEQVIEAVWET
+289 
-301 SVNAEIE
+301 
-308 SIVGGV
+308 
-314 TTSDSVNNVNVY
+314 
-326 KDAVR
+326 
-331 AQLELQKQQA
+331 
-341 KSQWL
+341 
-346 ADANAYIQ
+346 DANAYIQ

-562 AKWQETYATQTVSYS
+562 AKWQETYATQTLEFKKEVGTASLSCSGGPWCNYQPTGSQAVTYGSDGNVYGWTAVNGVFQSGALVSSFDPYTAANPMYQWYQQMIDQQVQSCFGNQSICSMMYGIDLNNPYASIPYSPTMTVNPNNSIGSHSEGHYVIECNGIEWFGNTCSGAQGYTNTGEYCGNAPTLCGYNKRWQTDYSYS
-577 QIVGSSSVSC
+577 LSV
-587 TNYEGS
+587 T
-593 GCSGVASGGRAI
+593 
-605 TYASDGS
+605 
-612 ILGWRTSG
+612 
-620 PWVYQSNETGTVG
+620 
-633 QGSYSTSENIV
+633 
-644 NSHYQISCQGWLDAG
+644 
-659 GTCNGGHGGYESN
+659 ESFSQAQK
-672 GVYCGDRYAFCGYT
+672 D
-686 RETVVDNNYTVY
+686 
-698 ASGSFNQ
+698 
-705 QQIANNNNIRNAIFG
+705 QIAKNNNIRNAVLG
-720 SYNTAFGL
+720 NYNTAFGL
-728 SSQAGNAVAGSGV
+728 SSQAGNAVVGSST
-741 ALETKVYLGGTALS
+741 ALETKVYLGGTALN
-755 SSNWYGSLG
+755 SSNWYNSMGLIE
-764 MNNQVQIQTKY
+764 QVQVQTKY

-816 SQEYE
+816 SQQYE

-869 GSADNANSQF
+869 GSQNNTDSQF

-919 EYQTNAIP
+919 EYQTNAIT

-968 ALTNQ
+968 AITNL
-973 QNQTIWN
+973 QNQTNWN
-980 QQGANLSQSIADSFG
+980 QQGANLSQTIADSFG
-995 RSEAYKTAEFNASNR
+995 RSEAYKTAELNASNR
-1010 INTLA
+1010 INALA

-1030 LQTLQTQAS
+1030 LNQIQNQITTN
-1039 GYGQNQTFWQSEING
+1039 GQNQNHWQNEING

-1062 GRRTTSQA
+1062 GRRASSISTTT
-1070 KETLYTDMITD
+1070 EYTNIQND
-1081 ISVATTLQAE
+1081 ISVATTLQEE
-1091 VVDDEIT
+1091 VVDEERG
-1098 YLKAAN
+1098 YLKTAN
-1104 EYFDKSEKYQ
+1104 EYFEKSEKYE
-1114 ELAEKAKSETKFDEA
+1114 ELAQKAKSEAKFDEA

-1134 YAVREKNNAL
+1134 YAVREKGNAITF
-1144 GYLKKKYY
+1144 LKKKYNGI
-1152 ALGEEITGEVDN
+1152 GEEITNEVDN
-1164 RGLTYTRN
+1164 RGLTYTRS
-1172 SFLNYRDTLLNKNF
+1172 SFLSYRDTLLNKNF
-1186 QNTTQVQ
+1186 QNSTQVQ

-1204 GIITEGENYNQIQ
+1204 GIITEGETYNQVQ

-1226 NQQGAENKERV
+1226 NQQGVENKERV

-1316 TLQALL
+1316 TLQTLL

-1384 ADGDGISAYRQIHS
+1384 VDGEGITAYREIYS
-1398 GEIIIDG
+1398 GEIAIDG

-1412 YSPELEY
+1412 YSPDLEY

-1455 IDNLQKNVEVMF
+1455 IDNLQKNVESMF

-1480 YAQNQEI
+1480 YVQNKEI
-1487 RDYKKEL
+1487 ESYQKKL
-1494 YKENRD
+1494 YEASKENYL
-1500 TTVASFQALP
+1500 AAFQALP
-1510 VDLKNTFDQEIG
+1510 GEFKGMFEGEMG
-1522 GLKGYHEQG
+1522 GLKNYHEQG
-1531 SKYNFGQGSLKDQSK
+1531 SKYNFGQGSFNGLSGDT
-1546 DMKKVGESMY
+1546 KKIGKSMY
-1556 EGIEIGGGV
+1556 DGVNIDDTV

-1584 VSYGMQYLLLASSF
+1584 VSYGMQYLIVTSGF
-1598 DISNLGYSFNMK
+1598 DISNLGYNFK
-1610 LVGTQNAETQISMI
+1610 LKGLGTNYVD
-1624 NQKYAQY
+1624 NQLSGANQRYEIYK
-1631 SEDIQDRI
+1631 EDIQDRI

-1672 RFTQAVKS
+1672 RFTQAVRS

-1958 LNWSQRDGVSIAVNA
+1958 LNWSQRDGVSVAVNA

-1994 LNDQWKANFISGK
+1994 LNDQWKANFVSKQGAIEELQSKGLS
-2007 AKEDADA
+2007 KEQATAILDASA
-2014 QEASRAAQK
+2014 QEESKAAQNK
-2023 EAAAHSGADSIAGA
+2023 NNAEQGASALSGA
-2037 GETLLGGRRNDGDAS
+2037 GEVLLGGRRDGDLTGSHGVIGFDDDGPGLAYGAPS
-2052 ASADP
+2052 SHGP
-2057 DDQRIAQLKKELSE
+2057 DQ
-2071 GILLADGNG
+2071 
-2080 SMSDVGGGSGT
+2080 MMT
-2091 ASAAKE
+2091 
-2097 LSKKMAELQQ
+2097 
-2107 LESNK
+2107 
-2112 AARSSGE
+2112 RSSGITDGDGRTVLHPKPGVQADGSILVSTPSKPGGVQADGSIQVNGSKYQYE
-2119 LNGPLVNKGIDKIL
+2119 ISDGKGNKFRYGYGAGGEADGIVHLNVNGKPVEDGSTVRLGKDGKLRVVGDIPAKSTVFVNGIDNKPMEAIHSLHSLQEKSGREVYLVYNRTEGVGNDLVNCAGGKMGQNVETSQTVLTNYIKAGKIDTLIAHSQGSL
-2133 DQVNSFDKTKSGNVE
+2133 ISGN
-2148 AALKDFAKANG
+2148 ALIKANELKPGSIGNVNWVTFGSPAG
-2159 LSESSPEYKKLK
+2159 LNSIPDKLRSGVFY
-2171 ELSADIAGS
+2171 ENQADGVTISGSTGRRIAA
-2180 NSKGFNE
+2180 F
-2187 SRIEYYNQNKERIHT
+2187 
-2202 EKLTSMYGDKIQSI
+2202 
-2216 DGNKVVLKNGE
+2216 KNGYE
-2227 GVIITNGKYD
+2227 IRPGRSIGHS
-2237 LQLDNKT
+2237 LD
-2244 SMYFKRE
+2244 SYAESIGDYFSKR
-2251 EAGLFG
+2251 
-2257 TKTLPDYH
+2257 
-2265 NKPSAQCFITTNSVM
+2265 
-2280 ADQAGVTPRD
+2280 
-2290 PSKQMVDDMLFTAKG
+2290 
-2305 KGILNSNDHVKGGE
+2305 
-2319 ELKTYDGARKINQ
+2319 
-2332 EYGLKQNMLN
+2332 
-2342 TQEGLSFDDKKAA
+2342 
-2355 IQAAIRNGHIVSA
+2355 
-2368 GGAFPVGDHR
+2368 
-2378 NAIVGYDSKGWVVF
+2378 
-2392 DPYGD
+2392 
-2397 ANTKGYKGNGMFA
+2397 
-2410 HYEYG
+2410 
-2415 KFNLAGN
+2415 
-2422 QAYYVTKD
+2422 